1 MRAGIVAL
9 GVAALAGVAQ
19 AGPQFAALDFVSVSP
34 ASGAS
39 VFVNGEGSSVVGL
52 TGDLGPFFPGAFS
65 VTFGLTFD
73 SFSVSGDGVMSM
85 LSFQP
90 SNLNG
95 ALQVT
100 NAEISA
106 QLYNGAEHVSSLT
119 SSGQAAAGARGNGSF
134 DVYTL
139 AQAFSRDGAAPFEF
153 IGDHGSIQVTID
165 FLWSGVGPNDT
176 LRLDVLE
183 GSEIAYL
190 AFIPSPGTVAVMGLS
205 ALGVMRRRR

>member
-9 GVAALAGVAQ
+9 GVAAWAGVAQ
-19 AGPQFAALDFVSVSP
+19 ASPQFAAIDFVSVSP

-39 VFVNGEGSSVVGL
+39 VVVNGEGSSVVGL

-95 ALQVT
+95 TLQVT
-100 NAEISA
+100 DAEISA
-106 QLYNGAEHVSSLT
+106 QLFNGAEHVSTLT
-119 SSGQAAAGARGNGSF
+119 SAGQVAAGARGNGAF
-134 DVYTL
+134 DVYSI
-139 AQAFSRDGAAPFEF
+139 AQAFTRDGAAPFEY
-153 IGDHGSIQVTID
+153 IGDHGSIQVTVD

-176 LRLDVLE
+176 LRLEVLE

-190 AFIPSPGTVAVMGLS
+190 AFIPSPGTVAAVGLG
-205 ALGVMRRRR
+205 ALSVLRRRR